1 MEVRTTGRGHDLGE
15 LSREGSQKISGMKK
29 EQKVIEQ
36 ELVSGWGMEEG
47 QGRGGKLGRDN

>member
-47 QGRGGKLGRDN
+47 QGRGGKMRSDN